1 MSDPNNPNTI
11 YLVDDEADLRKALNR
26 LLSTEGFSVVEFESA
41 EAFLAALPPD
51 GSGCVLLDLAMSG
64 IDGLEAQRQMA
75 ERGSRLP
82 IIFLTAQGGIPE
94 TVRAVKAGAVDFL
107 AKPVKRDDLLKA
119 IASALEL
126 ASASAEEARLLKLS
140 QARLAK
146 LTPRE
151 REVFE
156 HVISGAKNKVIADR
170 LGTSEQTIKVHRGR
184 VMEKMEVE
192 SLADLVRLAGLL
204 GIAPAS
210 EAAD

>member
-1 MSDPNNPNTI
+1 MSDPNTI

-26 LLSTEGFSVVEFESA
+26 LLSTEGLSVVEFESA

>member
-1 MSDPNNPNTI
+1 MSDPNTI

-64 IDGLEAQRQMA
+64 IDGLEAQRRMA

-82 IIFLTAQGGIPE
+82 IVFLTAQGGIPE

-119 IASALEL
+119 IASALEQ
-126 ASASAEEARLLKLS
+126 SHASAEEARLLQMS

-204 GIAPAS
+204 GVAPAS

>member
-1 MSDPNNPNTI
+1 MSDPRTI

-26 LLSTEGFSVVEFESA
+26 LLSTEGLSVVEFESA

-204 GIAPAS
+204 GIAPAG

>member
-1 MSDPNNPNTI
+1 
-11 YLVDDEADLRKALNR
+11 
-26 LLSTEGFSVVEFESA
+26 
-41 EAFLAALPPD
+41 
-51 GSGCVLLDLAMSG
+51 VLLDLAMSG